1 MEEFNCDQDRA
12 NVHEIMSTELTLATR
27 SMSLSE
33 VAKETITSAFKTKII
48 FSDKLCPEM
57 DAVMEVY

>member
-12 NVHEIMSTELTLATR
+12 NVHEIMTTELTLATR

-33 VAKETITSAFKTKII
+33 VVKETITSAFI
-48 FSDKLCPEM
+48 FSDKLCPEIE
-57 DAVMEVY
+57 AAMEVY